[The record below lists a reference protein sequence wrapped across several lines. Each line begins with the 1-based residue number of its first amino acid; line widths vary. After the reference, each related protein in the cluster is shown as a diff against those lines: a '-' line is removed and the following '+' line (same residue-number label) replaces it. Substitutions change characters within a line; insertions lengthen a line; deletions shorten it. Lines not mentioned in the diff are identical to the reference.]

1 MFDYCF
7 AGRDFAAEDA
17 IVIHEDE
24 EAQAE
29 AWGCSKRLGDDG
41 RDAAHGSLT

>member
-24 EAQAE
+24 EAAAE
-29 AWGCSKRLGDDG
+29 S
-41 RDAAHGSLT
+41 

>member
-24 EAQAE
+24 EANAE
-29 AWGCSKRLGDDG
+29 A
-41 RDAAHGSLT
+41 